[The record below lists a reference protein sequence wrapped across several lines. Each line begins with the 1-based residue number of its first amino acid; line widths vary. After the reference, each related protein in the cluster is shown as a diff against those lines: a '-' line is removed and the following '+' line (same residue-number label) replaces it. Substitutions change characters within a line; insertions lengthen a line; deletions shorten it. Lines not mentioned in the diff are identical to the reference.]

1 MTTSIAIAVV
11 ESSQIGEA
19 RRKAVTIASSLGFN
33 ESRQSN
39 IGIVVTELANNL
51 VRHAEQGVLLLR
63 SIAAGN
69 HVGLEALSIDKGP
82 GMTDATVYLPDGVS
96 TAGTAGNG
104 LGAIDRLS
112 DRFEIYSTINQG
124 TAILTQ
130 FWVDGLPAIALELGA
145 ICLPKIG
152 ETASGDAWSS
162 QISAANVHLILVADG
177 LGHGEQAAAASQ
189 EAVRIFEANVD
200 RSPVEIVELMHIAL
214 RSTRGAVVGIAAV
227 NLTDQT
233 VNYVGVGNIAGGL
246 YGNQQHKNFVSY
258 NGTIGH
264 EVRKIQAFP
273 SDWIPNGL
281 LILHSDGLGSQW
293 RLDRYP
299 GLQYQHPSLIAGIL
313 YRDFNRGRDDVT
325 IVVAREA
332 RE

>member
-19 RRKAVTIASSLGFN
+19 RRKAVTIASSLGFD

-51 VRHAEQGVLLLR
+51 VRHAKQGVLLLR
-63 SIAAGN
+63 SISAGES
-69 HVGLEALSIDKGP
+69 VGLEALSIDKGP
-82 GMTDATVYLPDGVS
+82 GMTDATVYLRDGVS

-112 DRFEIYSTINQG
+112 DRFEIYSAIDQG

-145 ICLPKIG
+145 ICLPKTG
-152 ETASGDAWSS
+152 ETVSGDAWSS
-162 QISAANVHLILVADG
+162 HSAANLHLILVADG

-189 EAVRIFEANVD
+189 EAVRIFEANID
-200 RSPVEIVELMHIAL
+200 RSPVEIVELTHIAL

-227 NLTDQT
+227 NLADQT

-246 YGNQQHKNFVSY
+246 YGNDQHKNFVSF

-273 SDWIPNGL
+273 CDWIPNGL
-281 LILHSDGLGSQW
+281 LILHSDGLGSHW

-299 GLQYQHPSLIAGIL
+299 GLQHQHPSLIAGVL